1 MGYSDPPW
9 EFKGKAL
16 YQLSLVK
23 VEEVSFLAFK
33 TTDADIQ
40 FEYHGDASSIEHYI
54 LLIALNDCRQG
65 NMFLKICRWSIFLVG
80 HLVASTLHD
89 TQTLRSARLMSW

>member
-23 VEEVSFLAFK
+23 VEEVCVSGSTA
-33 TTDADIQ
+33 ADVDDQ
-40 FEYHGDASSIEHYI
+40 SKYHGDLCSVKQFIFFIIEKY
-54 LLIALNDCRQG
+54 CRQG
-65 NMFLKICRWSIFLVG
+65 NMSQKISHWSIFLVG
-80 HLVASTLHD
+80 HLVAST
-89 TQTLRSARLMSW
+89 

>member
-23 VEEVSFLAFK
+23 VEEVNFLALK

-40 FEYHGDASSIEHYI
+40 FKYHGDASSMEQYI
-54 LLIALNDCRQG
+54 LLIVLIDCRQG
-65 NMFLKICRWSIFLVG
+65 NMSLKISHWSIFLVG

-89 TQTLRSARLMSW
+89 IQTLRLARLMSW